1 MSTYP
6 FIFDRRFTNHRWS
19 QAFEGMER
27 GADVTRRT
35 ICGNWRMDHR
45 VSHDRESHMLGTPEF
60 ADKPDAEQWW
70 KQRGDYF
77 SRAVCRTITAG
88 ITGLQPP
95 YIESFNDGN
104 TISRQ
109 TIPHHDQLIHVKSL
123 NNILWRLTGAEHA
136 SGSLSRRLRTIT
148 GQGLPERK
156 TSVGVL
162 GIQGFVDQV
171 DVIARNV
178 QQRGPNAVKE
188 LAGLLCEVLGNTQPP
203 WWACF
208 FQEVRPWLNKA
219 DWLAMCQLL
228 GLGHL
233 LSDTSSGHWL
243 LVWRYAVH
251 TAYPLYRPTVVEAND
266 NPFHCPSPPS
276 KKCGITMPLG
286 IGLRACR
293 EVIHPP
299 LTGENATNTC
309 TGELGHVASASSE
322 DYYSKLAEFRSEH
335 FSRLQDESRDASDHN
350 WIRRHG
356 YQP

>member
-1 MSTYP
+1 MVTP
-6 FIFDRRFTNHRWS
+6 FHGKLFPS
-19 QAFEGMER
+19 
-27 GADVTRRT
+27 
-35 ICGNWRMDHR
+35 
-45 VSHDRESHMLGTPEF
+45 
-60 ADKPDAEQWW
+60 
-70 KQRGDYF
+70 
-77 SRAVCRTITAG
+77 
-88 ITGLQPP
+88 
-95 YIESFNDGN
+95 
-104 TISRQ
+104 
-109 TIPHHDQLIHVKSL
+109 HDQLIHVKSL

-162 GIQGFVDQV
+162 GRQGFVDQV

-233 LSDTSSGHWL
+233 LSDSSSGHWL

-286 IGLRACR
+286 IDLRACR
-293 EVIHPP
+293 EVIHPHLPGRTP
-299 LTGENATNTC
+299 LMLVLVSLGTLRAPLVRTIIPKSPSLGANIVAVCETNPGMFRIITG
-309 TGELGHVASASSE
+309 
-322 DYYSKLAEFRSEH
+322 
-335 FSRLQDESRDASDHN
+335 
-350 WIRRHG
+350 
-356 YQP
+356 